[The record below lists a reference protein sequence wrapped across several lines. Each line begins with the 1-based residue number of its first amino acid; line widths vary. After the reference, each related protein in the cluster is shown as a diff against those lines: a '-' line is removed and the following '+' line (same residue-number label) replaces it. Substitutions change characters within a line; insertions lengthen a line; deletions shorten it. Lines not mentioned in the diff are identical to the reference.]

1 MKKINFKYI
10 YTYSTGKCINPGAL
24 LLLCSYAV
32 VCLTLSAL
40 CGCAA
45 MSGYSNKS
53 LFPDDVQSVCLDMF
67 DNQTF
72 RRGIEYE
79 LSDAL
84 SKRIE
89 TETPYKIVSDRN
101 RADTVISGQIVSIG
115 ESALSTERETGRI
128 LEKEVEL
135 IAIVNWKN
143 LNTGELLIDNQTV
156 SSAASYSEY
165 QMQDFKY
172 GSSLAANKM
181 ARKIVELMEEKW

>member
-1 MKKINFKYI
+1 MKNISLRH
-10 YTYSTGKCINPGAL
+10 TYKSFNHKCTTTGVL
-24 LLLCSYAV
+24 LLLCSYA
-32 VCLTLSAL
+32 LTFLSL
-40 CGCAA
+40 TFCGCAA
-45 MSGYSNKS
+45 MKGYSNES
-53 LFPDDVQSVCLDMF
+53 LYPEDVESVCLEMF

-89 TETPYKIVSDRN
+89 SETPYKIVSNRN
-101 RADTVISGQIVSIG
+101 HADTIISGRIVSIG
-115 ESALSTERETGRI
+115 EIALSTERETGRI

-135 IAIVNWKN
+135 QAVVNWKN

-156 SSAASYSEY
+156 SSSASYSEY

-172 GSSLAANKM
+172 GSSLAANKL
-181 ARKIVELMEEKW
+181 ARNIVELMERKW